1 LAQRRAWEKTLGFQ
15 DRDRFRAGIEG
26 RISAVDAR
34 TGVKQL
40 RMRGSDAVRFC
51 AILKATSVNIFRV
64 ASAGHSCRGL
74 IRLELKSPAFIA
86 AFCFSKSWVAFFG
99 VSYNNLS
106 LRLPPII
113 FLTCF
118 CLLTFYES
126 IMIDLV

>member
-64 ASAGHSCRGL
+64 AFVRRALLQRSDTLGAEKPGLYRGIL
-74 IRLELKSPAFIA
+74 FFKELG
-86 AFCFSKSWVAFFG
+86 G
-99 VSYNNLS
+99 V
-106 LRLPPII
+106 LRG
-113 FLTCF
+113 
-118 CLLTFYES
+118 
-126 IMIDLV
+126 